1 MPMGKMILLWLINSW
16 KDFNQGQL
24 AKKTPNPSSITHRQ
38 DSHLAITSV
47 FSYFP
52 NHCPPLLM
60 VKHSLCHCLLF
71 LANSSSFKWEEDWS
85 MEGNQHQRPACI
97 LQDTQL
103 NGTSGYPQ
111 VIFFPVKGHL
121 LEFRDAWMSRVLN
134 LASRLV
140 NAYCA

>member
-16 KDFNQGQL
+16 KDFNKGQL
-24 AKKTPNPSSITHRQ
+24 AKKKKKQQPNPSSVTQRQ
-38 DSHLAITSV
+38 EDSRLAITSV

-71 LANSSSFKWEEDWS
+71 LANWNYFKWEEEWS
-85 MEGNQHQRPACI
+85 VEGNQHQRPACI

-103 NGTSGYPQ
+103 NGTSGYP
-111 VIFFPVKGHL
+111 
-121 LEFRDAWMSRVLN
+121 
-134 LASRLV
+134 
-140 NAYCA
+140 